1 MLFHSNGPMHR
12 LKASLL
18 NGSSKMNQLS
28 ITKKHKE
35 KTDET
40 HLSGRTLRGEI
51 KMERGPCTSEAIN
64 QNGAEILYQNGKLT
78 ATSSPKQRLIDKI
91 LARRKVE
98 QFFKEEE
105 HHAQNRKLEEVK
117 ESLKKELFK
126 HQLQKSHLEGEF
138 IIPSCKH
145 DHPGALQARIV
156 EIRNNLPAME
166 DRIQKLRLR
175 VSKDHEKKVISHN
188 EDSVHEG
195 AEPYQI
201 RNINMVQLIL
211 NDMVEKLMDDYI
223 QKVPGGMDSSSA
235 DNLAQKN
242 MQEAKRLM
250 KEVKTNRVTSLVMEQ
265 IVLEVGTVKPS
276 AVGAIKA
283 PAADIRS
290 PRRGDRN
297 SCAGMVEALSA
308 AWSSQVGLFLPETAG
323 FTMLKS
329 TGHRELKSTESFDRR
344 QRDRK
349 LRDVNVP
356 QIPAAWSAG
365 SEI

>member
-265 IVLEVGTVKPS
+265 IVLEVTYELSNEAAEEIYSVNQMSRSLAFDVIFNAVQRKESQIQKPNEHLKHT
-276 AVGAIKA
+276 G
-283 PAADIRS
+283 
-290 PRRGDRN
+290 
-297 SCAGMVEALSA
+297 
-308 AWSSQVGLFLPETAG
+308 SSDHLLTLLLEQQ
-323 FTMLKS
+323 KD
-329 TGHRELKSTESFDRR
+329 RELH
-344 QRDRK
+344 RK
-349 LRDVNVP
+349 GL
-356 QIPAAWSAG
+356 WG
-365 SEI
+365 SNSRHPTPT